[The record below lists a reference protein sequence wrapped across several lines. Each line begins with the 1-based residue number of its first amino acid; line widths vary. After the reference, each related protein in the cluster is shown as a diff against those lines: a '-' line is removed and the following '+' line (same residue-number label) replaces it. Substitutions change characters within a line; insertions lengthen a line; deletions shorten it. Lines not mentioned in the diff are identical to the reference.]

1 MKKKTLI
8 ILLIIFL
15 VVGCASLFMY
25 FFNNFGQS
33 KYTEEIVIKK
43 ADKLKIELKSF
54 LNTAQNNLNHF
65 RNDIKKQPS
74 DSMNIQSLNQYFSEV
89 IKENKLISA
98 VVLSG
103 NNKQYILVKEDK
115 SWISTFDNE
124 LKDSLTIWHRYDEN
138 HIEISSWVDTYSFVF
153 QKNTIKKLIDNM
165 GSQDAL
171 WQVIERSTKER
182 EDLAIH
188 VMTVSGKMDI
198 NFVFAFVYS
207 IKSIEDRLS
216 YRSGGSNM
224 ILTLIGDETDV
235 YFPFS
240 VDMKLADSSGITL
253 KTAVTKII
261 EKWRMTGDEKPQLFS
276 FPFDE
281 REYWTRIDTLSIK
294 QDVSAFAYTVKE
306 SDLKQMEK
314 DQDLKYVYFAAL
326 FFMLSIIT
334 AIFIKRRDK
343 GGGLENL
350 PQLTPLSSAEI
361 TSVLTEGETGNI
373 EFKSSLRWDY
383 REEKVNPILENVILK
398 TISAFTNAEGGH
410 LIIGV
415 DDDGK
420 VLGLENDY
428 NSFKKQNL
436 DYFELHIRKIINNQ
450 FGIAYGQSMLTF
462 EFPEIDGKNI
472 CVITINPAFKPQF
485 LNLKNKQGQMVEKFY
500 VRVGNSSQEISSLE
514 EINDYM
520 KRRF

>member
-1 MKKKTLI
+1 MKKKTLL
-8 ILLIIFL
+8 ILLVIFIL
-15 VVGCASLFMY
+15 VAGSSLFMY
-25 FFNNFGQS
+25 FFNSFGQS
-33 KYTEEIVIKK
+33 KFTEEIVSNN
-43 ADKLKIELKSF
+43 ADKLKIELKGF
-54 LNTAQNNLNHF
+54 LNTAQNDLHHF

-89 IKENKLISA
+89 IKKNKLISA

-124 LKDSLTIWHRYDEN
+124 LKDSLTTWHRYDEN

-153 QKNTIKKLIDNM
+153 QKSTIKELIKNM
-165 GSQDAL
+165 GSENAL
-171 WQVIERSTKER
+171 WQVIERSTKDR

-198 NFVFAFVYS
+198 DFVFAFVYS

-216 YRSGGSNM
+216 YQTGGSNM

-240 VDMKLADSSGITL
+240 IDMKLTDSSGITL
-253 KTAVTKII
+253 RTTVKRII
-261 EKWRMTGDEKPQLFS
+261 ENWRINGDGKPQLFS

-281 REYWTRIDTLSIK
+281 REYWTRIDTLSNK

-306 SDLKQMEK
+306 SDLKKMEK

-326 FFMLSIIT
+326 FFMLSIFT

-343 GGGLENL
+343 IGGVKELL
-350 PQLTPLSSAEI
+350 QLSPLNQEEI
-361 TSVLTEGETGNI
+361 TSVLKEGETSNI

-398 TISAFTNAEGGH
+398 TIAAFTNAEGGY

-436 DYFELHIRKIINNQ
+436 DYFELHLRKIINNQ
-450 FGIAYGQSMLTF
+450 FGIAYGHSMLTI
-462 EFPEIDGKNI
+462 EFPEINGLNI
-472 CVITINPAFKPQF
+472 CVITINPAIKPQF
-485 LNLKNKQGQMVEKFY
+485 LTIKNKQGQIVEKFY
-500 VRVGNSSQEISSLE
+500 VRSGNSSQEISSLE
-514 EINDYM
+514 EINEFL

>member
-1 MKKKTLI
+1 MKKKSLV
-8 ILLIIFL
+8 ILLIVFL
-15 VVGCASLFMY
+15 VSGGASLFMY
-25 FFNNFGQS
+25 FFNFFGQP
-33 KYTEEIVIKK
+33 KFTEEIVSNN

-54 LNTAQNNLNHF
+54 LKTAQNNIHHF
-65 RNDIKKQPS
+65 KYDIKKQPS
-74 DSMNIQSLNQYFSEV
+74 DSMNIQSLNQYFSGV
-89 IKENKLISA
+89 IKQNELISA

-124 LKDSLTIWHRYDEN
+124 LNDSLTTWHRYDEN
-138 HIEISSWVDTYSFVF
+138 HNEISSWVDTYSFVF
-153 QKNTIKKLIDNM
+153 QKSTIKELLKNK
-165 GSQDAL
+165 GNEETL

-182 EDLAIH
+182 EDLAIY
-188 VMTVSGKMDI
+188 VTTVSGQMDK

-216 YRSGGSNM
+216 FQTGESNM
-224 ILTLIGDETDV
+224 LLTLMGDKTDV
-235 YFPFS
+235 YFPLS
-240 VDMKLADSSGITL
+240 VDMQLADSSGNTL
-253 KTAVTKII
+253 RTKVMQII
-261 EKWRMTGDEKPQLFS
+261 DNWRKNKDGKPQLFS
-276 FPFDE
+276 FPFAE
-281 REYWTRIDTLSIK
+281 REYWTRIDTLVNK

-306 SDLKQMEK
+306 SDLKKMEK
-314 DQDLKYVYFAAL
+314 EQDLKYVYIATL
-326 FFMLSIIT
+326 FLIFSII
-334 AIFIKRRDK
+334 IGFIIKGNGRNGVTDK
-343 GGGLENL
+343 L
-350 PQLTPLSSAEI
+350 PELTPLSQAEI
-361 TSVLTEGETGNI
+361 ASVLTEGETGNI

-383 REEKVNPILENVILK
+383 REEKVNPLLENVILK
-398 TISAFTNAEGGH
+398 TIAAFTNANGGH

-450 FGIAYGQSMLTF
+450 FGIAYGQSMLNI
-462 EFPEIDGKNI
+462 EFPKINGLNI
-472 CVITINPAFKPQF
+472 CVITINPAIKPQF
-485 LNLKNKQGQMVEKFY
+485 LTIKNKQGQMVEKFY

-514 EINDYM
+514 EINEYM